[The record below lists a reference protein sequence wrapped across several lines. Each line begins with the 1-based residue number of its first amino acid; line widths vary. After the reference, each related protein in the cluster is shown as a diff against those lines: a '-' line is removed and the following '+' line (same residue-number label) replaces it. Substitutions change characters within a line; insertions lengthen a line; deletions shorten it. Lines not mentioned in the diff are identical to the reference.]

1 MEEQKV
7 ASLQIIAN
15 FDIMCSTS
23 NQFRLQ
29 CQFSLSFCGSVYI
42 SISMPAF
49 PSTGERQIGKN
60 FESSGHGTIV
70 VSQNVFEGTY

>member
-1 MEEQKV
+1 MHCV
-7 ASLQIIAN
+7 PPQIKLG
-15 FDIMCSTS
+15 FK
-23 NQFRLQ
+23 

-42 SISMPAF
+42 SINMPAY

-70 VSQNVFEGTY
+70 VVSQNVFEGTY